1 MANWLQKVFRRN
13 EEIDWMYDLELIS
26 DLSERNYLKQLAI
39 QICVNHIADTISQSK
54 FQIKSEKESFDR
66 QLEYLLNKR
75 PNRNQNASQF
85 WQHVIYKLINDNEVL
100 IIKTD
105 SDELLIADEFI
116 KTEFAFYDNAFKGVV
131 VSGHE
136 YERNFFM
143 SDVFYLEYS
152 NGQMKSIIDG
162 LFADYGKVFGRLI
175 DYQMHAHQIR
185 ASFKLGAIGR
195 KDDKTKDR
203 YQSFINKVT
212 ESISKDDVAIFPI
225 QDGHEYTEHSSG
237 GSSQSVEEVSK
248 SLNGFIDK
256 VAMALRIPTTLLY
269 GNMADT
275 TEASKNYMKF
285 CINPLIKQISD
296 EFTSKL
302 FEREDIEQNNYGLT
316 IRPLSMEN
324 LFDRAQAIDKLV
336 SSGTFNRN
344 EIREEAGWEKSED
357 PEMDKF
363 LITKNYQH
371 ADGETPEGGDN
382 E

>member
-13 EEIDWMYDLELIS
+13 EEIDWMYDMELAGKV
-26 DLSERNYLKQLAI
+26 SERAYLKQLAI

-54 FQIKSEKESFDR
+54 FQIKSDDKTYGKHI
-66 QLEYLLNKR
+66 EYLLNKR
-75 PNRNQNASQF
+75 PNKNQNASQF

-100 IIKTD
+100 IIKSD
-105 SDELLIADEFI
+105 SDELFIADDYT
-116 KTEFAFYDNAFKGVV
+116 KTEFAFYDNAFKNVTI
-131 VSGHE
+131 SGHE
-136 YERNFFM
+136 YERTFFM

-152 NGQMKSIIDG
+152 NGQMKAIIDG
-162 LFADYGKVFGRLI
+162 LFSDYGKVFGRLI

-185 ASFKLGAIGR
+185 ASFKLGTIGR

-203 YQSFINKVT
+203 FQSFINKVT
-212 ESISKDDVAIFPI
+212 DSISKDSVAIFPI
-225 QDGHEYTEHSSG
+225 QEGHEYNEHSSG
-237 GSSQSVEEVSK
+237 GSSQSVEEISK

-256 VAMALRIPTTLLY
+256 VAMALRIPVTLLY
-269 GNMADT
+269 GEMADT
-275 TEASKNYMKF
+275 KEAARNYMKF
-285 CINPLIKQISD
+285 CINPLLKQIAD

-302 FEREDIEQNNYGLT
+302 FERDEIEQDNYGLT

-344 EIREEAGWEKSED
+344 EIREEAGWEKSDD